1 MKIRHSQISKYL
13 FVFFLSLLSVSAW
26 SQKTRDVQVLDVL
39 KNGDL
44 PSDTTAEAGSITKD
58 FDKFTFTITNAY
70 YIMKPSKRL
79 RIMKGGTLVVKSQDG
94 YALDAITLDD
104 NDSVYTVGK
113 PTKSLTIISST
124 DEMTNGYVEF
134 SSDASMYITYE
145 THDADKQD
153 PVITLSDSVVT
164 IDNLNKVPNSLLVP
178 PNYTI
183 KDAQGNNI
191 LDDFDRTFY
200 VEGTTLSDEDAYTTD
215 AVSGTQVE
223 RTTGRLTIGDK
234 ANATGFK
241 VVLHISPIV
250 GTDAED
256 KYNDMW
262 VTYRV
267 KILPITGTVTLP
279 ATEGSMYV
287 GQVMEA
293 PTAKITDKDGQDI
306 TDKYQ
311 VLTPAVENDWDTDG
325 NRLYVTW
332 DSSMKYLY
340 AKKATETGNPVK
352 ATLYYIGK
360 SGYETTYPQIEAHAT
375 LNVLPATSDKITPT
389 ISVQNPYTIYI
400 YAAASTPTV
409 KIYDPNKNDVTN
421 SFDVSFSRVS
431 SDNII
436 SLYDGT
442 RFQANNGVAGQSTF
456 KLTAAPASWRS
467 WFSDFG
473 ISRDDLNNL
482 YNTVNIDDFVVVAA
496 KYPTKLTLSPT
507 VRNIPAGTYVTS
519 DYFPNMTFTD
529 VKNKSQFSS
538 FVYYVDY
545 KQTSDAIVEEATPQ
559 YSWSRGFSDYTDA
572 DGTKWRRT
580 TVFTSENM
588 SNWGLKIKDGITEGS
603 VTLRITAER
612 WQNDNQ
618 YDTSS
623 ANYTLQV
630 GKITPFVTASDT
642 AVVATLDQS
651 NSLPQIYVTNRSG
664 NDISSYFDLSYT
676 ITNNGSGTTITSDGQ
691 LSLSGTGKETI
702 TVTATPKTAYADS
715 YGTGST
721 SYNLYIVKGGSWAYR
736 ITETGGM
743 ELSAAGPM
751 VGGSS
756 VNGITGLAMQ
766 FGAVND
772 AGWSVKREKGSITNY
787 YATGPIVTMKTDE
800 PLIPED
806 GSFLKLTPMT
816 NGFLTVKAMYPKN
829 GVITIVDK
837 NSDGEYE
844 TETFIGDSTVSS
856 HRFRF
861 PLMVG
866 NTYYL
871 YNAGSNIDNTPLRI
885 YGVDFEPAWIVMRN
899 DSKNYDECQAY
910 LEGLNEGLPYVL
922 KSPFDRVTFT
932 SSDENYVTVSDAG
945 KITPKKVTTAD
956 NPVYVTATTTSE
968 VQVTKSDGTTIY
980 PSKKAKMKV
989 MVTNIPSYM
998 VPNGYKP
1005 NVGDTARTTPAS
1017 DIYMIWGGWG
1027 LGSTS
1032 YQYNATKRQTDD
1044 WKVAKMDSVGRD
1056 NMTIDG
1062 FLYASFGGQNARD
1075 ENPLV
1080 DNGRYDPNSPNTWDI
1095 PCRGAYAQFEP
1106 TTNGLLRVYVLINGC
1121 VAYTGDPK
1129 DIDEKSKVK
1138 WTPFYVV
1145 DEAGN
1150 AVTLHGSTGDPS
1162 GAYTKGIFRAGKGEI
1177 NYNTTEID
1185 PYPDRMR
1192 YLNSVWGHRDSTQTF
1207 VNTTVG
1213 EHLLISKA
1221 YARFSFEVEAG
1232 KTYYIFGNNS
1242 KIGICGY
1249 TFEPQSTQS
1258 TTVALDNTG
1267 SSFPEDA
1274 VSGAK
1279 TTYTIPNAR
1288 YTKGNWSS
1296 ICLPFSLN
1304 QKQVK
1309 TAFGKNAKLISFDEL
1324 ANDTLKFTKHFY
1336 QYLIAGH
1343 PYLIFADKTYDGTT
1357 TLTFPNVC
1365 INKGDS
1371 LLTKYAVTSGNYTF
1385 KGIYFKTTMPPYSIY
1400 MAGASNQLK
1409 YITNSTSTLSGYHS
1423 FFHFDKSTIDEADK
1437 AKLNK
1442 GLVFGYSTVAPYIN
1456 DNFDGSFKAQGKST
1470 ATGIGD
1476 IPTVINNNGMNNTI
1490 YNING
1495 QAQGRGEKA
1504 FSTLPQGV
1512 YIVNGKKV
1520 VKK

>member
-1 MKIRHSQISKYL
+1 MKIRHSQIFKYL

-134 SSDASMYITYE
+134 SSDASMYITWEKYDVE
-145 THDADKQD
+145 KED
-153 PVITLSDSVVT
+153 PILTLSDSVIT
-164 IDNLNKVPNSLLVP
+164 IDDLNNVPNSLLVP
-178 PNYTI
+178 PEYTI

-200 VEGTTLSDEDAYTTD
+200 VEGTTLSDDGSYTTD
-215 AVSGTQVE
+215 AVSGTKVA

-241 VVLHISPIV
+241 VVLHVTPIV

-256 KYNDMW
+256 DYNDTW

-279 ATEGSMYV
+279 ATEGSIYV

-293 PTAKITDKDGQDI
+293 PTAKITDKDGNDI

-311 VLTPAVENDWDTDG
+311 MLTPVVENDWDADG

-332 DSSMKYLY
+332 DSSLKYLY
-340 AKKATETGNPVK
+340 AKKATETNSPVK
-352 ATLYYIGK
+352 VTLYYQGK
-360 SGYETTYPQIEAHAT
+360 SGYEDTYPKIQTQAT
-375 LNVLPATSDKITPT
+375 LYVLPVPSDKITPT
-389 ISVQNPYTIYI
+389 ISVKNPYTLYVGTWNNKI
-400 YAAASTPTV
+400 TV
-409 KIYDPNKNDVTN
+409 KIFDANKNDITN
-421 SFDVSFSRVS
+421 SFDVSFTKVS
-431 SDNII
+431 SDDLVNY
-436 SLYDGT
+436 SW
-442 RFQANNGVAGQSTF
+442 GVFNVPNTNTGQSIF
-456 KLTAAPASWRS
+456 KITATPAASRS

-473 ISRDDLNNL
+473 ITQDNL
-482 YNTVNIDDFVVVAA
+482 YDIYNTATLDSFIVKVI
-496 KYPTKLTLSPT
+496 KYPTKLTISPS
-507 VRNIPAGTYVTS
+507 VRNIPAGSYITS
-519 DYFPNMTFTD
+519 SYYPNMTFMN
-529 VKNKSQFSS
+529 VKNKSQITS
-538 FVYYVDY
+538 YRCYVDY
-545 KQTSDAIVEEATPQ
+545 QQTSDAIVEEKTIN
-559 YSWSRGFSDYTDA
+559 YWSRGFTDVTDD

-580 TVFTSENM
+580 WFDSSESIN
-588 SNWGLKIKDGITEGS
+588 NWGLKIKDGITEGS
-603 VTLRITAER
+603 ITFHITAFMNNDNYYDSSSASYTLR
-612 WQNDNQ
+612 
-618 YDTSS
+618 
-623 ANYTLQV
+623 V
-630 GKITPFVTASDT
+630 GKITPLVSASDT
-642 AVVATLDQS
+642 AVVATLDQA
-651 NSLPQIYVTNRSG
+651 NSLPQIYVTDRSG
-664 NDISSYFDLSYT
+664 NDISSYFDLTYT
-676 ITNNGSGTTITSDGQ
+676 ITSNGSGTTITLDGQ
-691 LSLSGTGKETI
+691 LTLSGTGKETI
-702 TVTATPKTAYADS
+702 TVTATPKADYADN

-721 SYNLYIVKGGSWAYR
+721 TYNLYIVKGGSWAYR

-743 ELSAAGPM
+743 ELSAAGSM
-751 VGGSS
+751 VGGSA

-772 AGWSVKREKGSITNY
+772 AGWSVKREKGSVTNY
-787 YATGPIVTMKTDE
+787 YATGPIVTMRDDE

-806 GSFLKLTPMT
+806 GTFLELNPMT

-829 GVITIVDK
+829 GVITLVDK
-837 NSDGEYE
+837 NSNGEYE

-922 KSPFDRVTFT
+922 KSHFDRVTFT

-1032 YQYNATKRQTDD
+1032 YQYNATKRQTDE

-1213 EHLLISKA
+1213 EHMLISKA

-1304 QKQVK
+1304 QQQVK
-1309 TAFGKNAKLISFDEL
+1309 TAFGKNAKLIAFDEL

-1336 QYLIAGH
+1336 QYLVAGR
-1343 PYLIFADKTYDGTT
+1343 PYLIYADTTYNSTT
-1357 TLTFPNVC
+1357 TLTIPNVA

-1400 MAGASNQLK
+1400 MAGASNKLK
-1409 YITNSTSTLSGYHS
+1409 YVTNSTSTLSGYHS
-1423 FFHFDKSTIDEADK
+1423 FFHFDKSTVDEADK

-1520 VKK
+1520 IKR